1 MSGNGELPP
10 GVSYEALPSSVKMTM
25 KNHGRSGPGL
35 PVLWSRQGWLRP
47 SLKGCQPVVCS
58 SALTAGH
65 EMKGTR
71 VSLNMYEQVY
81 GFLFTA

>member
-1 MSGNGELPP
+1 MSRNGELPP

-25 KNHGRSGPGL
+25 KNHGR
-35 PVLWSRQGWLRP
+35 SRQGWLRP

-71 VSLNMYEQVY
+71 VSLHMYEQAY